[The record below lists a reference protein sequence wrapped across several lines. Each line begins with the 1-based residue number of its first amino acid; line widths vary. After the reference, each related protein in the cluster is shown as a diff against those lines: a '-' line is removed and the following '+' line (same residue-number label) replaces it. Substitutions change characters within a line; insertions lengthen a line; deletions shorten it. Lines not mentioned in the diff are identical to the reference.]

1 MGNRRSQEK
10 NSNLLSDFYLVS
22 ELPIQIKSD
31 MEIKCIMVGMFHYR
45 TLQCFNFVDEFI
57 KIFMNASLTT
67 LARSRHCTIFSHHIL
82 SKNFSADPITH
93 TLAVEAQSLSR
104 QGVSKQF

>member
-1 MGNRRSQEK
+1 MGNTRSQEK

-22 ELPIQIKSD
+22 QLPIEMQSD

-45 TLQCFNFVDEFI
+45 TLQCFNFVDAVI

-67 LARSRHCTIFSHHIL
+67 LERSRHCTIFSHHTL
-82 SKNFSADPITH
+82 SKDFSPDHVTH
-93 TLAVEAQSLSR
+93 TCC
-104 QGVSKQF
+104 